1 MTAAFN
7 HIECE
12 RVVADLL
19 GMLSPAEKA
28 GQLVMRPVPPVEDRE
43 ATESFL
49 ADLRAGRI
57 GTVTGVGDAQEA
69 ENLQRLAQTETR
81 LGIPLLIPAETGSGV
96 ETIFPSALAVAAS
109 WDADAVE
116 AAGAVL
122 AQELDARGANWAL
135 TPPLPPSG
143 IGGLEGPQ
151 ADTAHTHLGAQL
163 AAAHIRGL
171 QGRSSLRSPGV
182 LANLAFG
189 ASARGQAISAESKA
203 VAALELAHT
212 AIGEGAVG
220 SLACDAITREMQ
232 PAFETAFGLLKGPG
246 GFDGV
251 FLCEWKALAAELA
264 GDELAQADERE
275 IDPDTLVE
283 ALQTGRI
290 DRHRVDDMAARVLRA
305 KYRLGLL
312 SSAIVGSVRPQRH
325 TMPTPIH
332 NRESALDLARRSPV
346 LLRNEPALLPLG
358 IDSGDVLVVGPTAAD
373 RHAPLDGRAGVAAS
387 LLDGLEQLG
396 VPHRYVPGLALRDAD
411 QPVDALIGADSMAIG
426 MACEAAKRA
435 GTIVLAIGG
444 NAQGELGDAEN
455 ALLGGL
461 ASVTERLIL
470 VGMGAAPLDP
480 RLSGRTQGTVLH
492 AGRLGTMSGHAIAEL
507 LTGEASPCGKL
518 PLTLARPDGAP
529 GLPFGHGLTYGDFA
543 LTDLR
548 IEVGRQRIYASALLR
563 NAGEVAGLETVQLYV
578 GGRGAADE
586 DPEPL
591 RLADFQ
597 RVRLHAGGSEH
608 LTFELGRK
616 EIGHFAANGSF
627 RIEEG
632 DLTIAMGLSSAR
644 LMTETVAIS
653 DELARSLAGA
663 DRRLGNLPIRPVV
676 RRRA

>member
-7 HIECE
+7 HTECE

-28 GQLVMRPVPPVEDRE
+28 GQLVMRPAPPVEDRE
-43 ATESFL
+43 ATDRFL
-49 ADLRAGRI
+49 ADLRSGRI

-69 ENLQRLAQTETR
+69 ESFQRIAQMETR

-143 IGGLEGPQ
+143 IGGVEGPQ
-151 ADTAHTHLGAQL
+151 ADALHTHLGAQL
-163 AAAHIRGL
+163 VAAHIRGL
-171 QGRSSLRSPGV
+171 QGRTSLRSPGV

-189 ASARGQAISAESKA
+189 AVGSDESVSAEIKA
-203 VAALELAHT
+203 IAALELAHA

-220 SLACDAITREMQ
+220 SLACDGITRTVQ
-232 PAFETAFGLLKGPG
+232 PAFEAAFGPLKRAG

-251 FLCEWKALAAELA
+251 FLCEWKALAAELS
-264 GDELAQADERE
+264 GHELAQADERE

-283 ALQTGRI
+283 ALEAGRI
-290 DRHRVDDMAARVLRA
+290 DRNRLDDMVARVLRA

-312 SSAIVGSVRPQRH
+312 SSAIVGSARPQRH
-325 TMPTPIH
+325 AMPTPIH
-332 NRESALDLARRSPV
+332 NREVALDLARRSPV

-358 IDSGDVLVVGPTAAD
+358 IDSGDVLVVGPAAAD
-373 RHAPLDGRAGVAAS
+373 RSAPLDRRNGIAAS

-396 VPHRYVPGLALRDAD
+396 VPHRYVPGLALRDAN
-411 QPVDALIGADSMAIG
+411 QQVDALIGADSMAIG

-444 NAQGELGDAEN
+444 NTQGVIGDAEN

-461 ASVTERLIL
+461 ASVTERLIF

-480 RLSGRTQGTVLH
+480 RLSGRPLCTVLH
-492 AGRLGTMSGHAIAEL
+492 AGQLGTMSGHAIAEL

-518 PLTLARPDGAP
+518 PLALTRTDGAP
-529 GLPFGHGLTYGDFA
+529 GLPFGHGLTYGDLA

-563 NAGEVAGLETVQLYV
+563 NAGDVAGLETVQLYV
-578 GGRGAADE
+578 GRPR
-586 DPEPL
+586 PEGENPAPL

-597 RVRLHAGGSEH
+597 RVRLHAGGCEH
-608 LTFELGRK
+608 LTFELGRR
-616 EIGHFAANGSF
+616 EIGRYAANGSF
-627 RIEEG
+627 QLDAG
-632 DLTIAMGLSSAR
+632 DLTIAMGLSTAR
-644 LMTETVAIS
+644 LMTETVEIS

-663 DRRLGNLPIRPVV
+663 DRRLGHLPIRPVD
-676 RRRA
+676 RRQA

>member
-7 HIECE
+7 HTECE

-28 GQLVMRPVPPVEDRE
+28 GQLAMRPAPPLEDRE

-49 ADLRAGRI
+49 ADLRGSRI

-69 ENLQRLAQTETR
+69 ENFQRIAQTETR

-96 ETIFPSALAVAAS
+96 ETIFPSPLAVAAS

-135 TPPLPPSG
+135 TPALPPSG
-143 IGGLEGPQ
+143 IGAIDGPQ
-151 ADTAHTHLGAQL
+151 ADIAHTHLGAQM

-182 LANLAFG
+182 LAHLAFG
-189 ASARGQAISAESKA
+189 TSARGHTLPAQSAA
-203 VAALELAHT
+203 VAALELAHV

-232 PAFETAFGLLKGPG
+232 PAFEKGFGPLKGPG

-264 GDELAQADERE
+264 GHDLAQADESA
-275 IDPDTLVE
+275 IDPDTLFE
-283 ALQTGRI
+283 ALETGRI
-290 DRHRVDDMAARVLRA
+290 DSHRVDDLVARVLRA
-305 KYRLGLL
+305 KYRLGIL
-312 SSAIVGSVRPQRH
+312 SSAIVGSARPQRH
-325 TMPTPIH
+325 AMPTPIH
-332 NRESALDLARRSPV
+332 NREVALDLARRSPV

-358 IDSGDVLVVGPTAAD
+358 IDSGDVLVVGPAAAD
-373 RHAPLDGRAGVAAS
+373 RSAPLDRRNGIAAS

-435 GTIVLAIGG
+435 GTIILAIGSNPRG
-444 NAQGELGDAEN
+444 VLGDAEN

-470 VGMGAAPLDP
+470 VGMGPMPLDP
-480 RLSGRTQGTVLH
+480 RISGRTLCTVLH
-492 AGRLGTMSGHAIAEL
+492 AGRLGTMSGHAVAEL

-518 PLTLARPDGAP
+518 PLTLARTDGTP

-543 LTDLR
+543 LTDLS

-578 GGRGAADE
+578 GGRGAAGE
-586 DPEPL
+586 NPGPF
-591 RLADFQ
+591 RLVDFQ
-597 RVRLHAGGSEH
+597 RVRLHAGGCEH

-616 EIGHFAANGSF
+616 EIGRYAAGGSF
-627 RIEEG
+627 RLDAG
-632 DLTIAMGLSSAR
+632 KLSIAMGLSSAR
-644 LMTETVAIS
+644 LMTETVEIS